1 MFSCLTLFL
10 GFVPVFFYFFVV
22 VAVFVFTIR
31 ENFEIARQ
39 RMCEYTRKLS
49 SREYFKLHVT
59 VLCIYYA

>member
-10 GFVPVFFYFFVV
+10 GFVPVFVVV

-39 RMCEYTRKLS
+39 RMREYTRKLS
-49 SREYFKLHVT
+49 SREYFKLT
-59 VLCIYYA
+59 VLCIYYD